1 MDDTLVTIAVAPNE
15 IVAMLWRSA
24 LEQSGIP
31 VVVKTLGLGHAY
43 WSPFAAD
50 HALLVRAHD
59 VERARAILEA
69 FTDDEDGP
77 RSEEP

>member
-1 MDDTLVTIAVAPNE
+1 MEDTLVTMAVAPNE

-31 VVVKTLGLGHAY
+31 VVVQTLGLGHAY

-50 HALLVRAHD
+50 HALLVRARD